1 MFDVTRLNC
10 LGAAGVTAIGLG
22 ILLTADHAI
31 AQAPASNAPSS
42 RPMAAAEP
50 LWVDVTANAIGVTK
64 FWTNKVEIADPRT
77 RKVLGQVALP
87 GRPVSLT
94 ISRDNQ
100 YAFASAQDD
109 DTVYVVSIP
118 DRKMAREIK
127 TQKGSGP
134 DPVQEVVLR

>member
-64 FWTNKVEIADPRT
+64 FWTNKVEIAD
-77 RKVLGQVALP
+77 LNGD
-87 GRPVSLT
+87 GRPDLLFANGGDYST
-94 ISRDNQ
+94 PGTPEPNQ
-100 YAFASAQDD
+100 VFLHTGAGFRFTEAHDAGASARRR
-109 DTVYVVSIP
+109 TW
-118 DRKMAREIK
+118 RA
-127 TQKGSGP
+127 
-134 DPVQEVVLR
+134 